1 VTPRAWLVALA
12 ERAFELNHSNI
23 IELLRPGPYNRL
35 CDLGCDD
42 GVWTMEVAAAVGAR
56 EVYGIEI
63 VHQQAVAA
71 RGRGVEAVIGDL
83 NRPLPYADAV
93 FDLIHAN
100 QVIEHIADLDTF
112 LAEIHRVLRP
122 GGTVLISTENAS
134 SWHNIGASVLGW
146 QQFSLTNVSPR
157 SGGIGNPFA
166 LHHGQSHGTS
176 WTHKT
181 VFNYRGLVDIH
192 RLYGLDPVAIRG
204 AGYHP
209 LPPGA
214 GRVDPRH
221 AHLLAVKAIRT
232 PDHRPGENA
241 V

>member
-12 ERAFELNHSNI
+12 ERTFELNHSNI
-23 IELLRPGPYNRL
+23 IELLRPGPYDKL

-42 GVWTMEVAAAVGAR
+42 GTWTTEVATAVMAR

-63 VHQQAVAA
+63 VSQQAAAA
-71 RGRGVEAVIGDL
+71 RRRGVDVVIGDL
-83 NRPLPYADAV
+83 NRPLPYADEV
-93 FDLIHAN
+93 FDLVHAN

-112 LAEIHRVLRP
+112 LAEVHRVLRP
-122 GGTVLISTENAS
+122 GGTALISTENAS
-134 SWHNIGASVLGW
+134 SWHNIGASVMGW

-157 SGGIGNPFA
+157 SAGIGNPFA
-166 LHHGQSHGTS
+166 LHQGSSHGTS

-181 VFNYRGLVDIH
+181 VFNYRGLMDIQ
-192 RLYGLDPVAIRG
+192 RLYGLDPVAVRG

-209 LPPGA
+209 LPPRA

-221 AHLLAVKAIRT
+221 AHLLAVKAIRS
-232 PDHRPGENA
+232 PAMRHGENA